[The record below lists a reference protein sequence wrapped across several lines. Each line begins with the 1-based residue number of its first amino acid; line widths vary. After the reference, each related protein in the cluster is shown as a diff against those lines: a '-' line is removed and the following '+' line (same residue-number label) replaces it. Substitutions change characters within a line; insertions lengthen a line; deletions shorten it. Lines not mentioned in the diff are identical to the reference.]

1 MKVMLIQNVGSD
13 AMNKK
18 GFTLVELLS
27 VLVLI
32 GLLMGLA
39 VPGISRITSNIKKKS
54 QKTNI
59 ELIEKAAVLWG
70 QDNRTL
76 LYDKPREAT
85 IIIYQSNEKNN
96 KIGYYTQVSI
106 KDLIDDNYLDGESNQ
121 KKYEDPVSGED
132 LYRDDCKV
140 FVFKYN
146 NRVTAK
152 FNISNAK
159 KSEETS
165 SCDIP

>member
-1 MKVMLIQNVGSD
+1 
-13 AMNKK
+13 MNKK

-54 QKTNI
+54 QKTKI

-76 LYDKPREAT
+76 LYETPRENT
-85 IIIYQSNEKNN
+85 IIYSSIEKNEK
-96 KIGYYTQVSI
+96 IRYYKLVSI

-159 KSEETS
+159 KSDETS